1 LGEIGSGHMPGQL
14 PTARIHWL
22 AGSEK
27 LNSKHK
33 NANSQAKFEKTKMI
47 NNKQLEEQIA
57 TNNKKKREKQKKPL
71 RMTNPYINP
80 SFNPSHPK
88 TNILTSPNSN
98 PNPTRNEVIKPDR
111 TGKYVLK
118 LPRASR
124 NKYRKLDQ
132 KKKQTLTKTWIKISE
147 TRSPEEHPNR
157 EKKHRNNQT

>member
-1 LGEIGSGHMPGQL
+1 MTALGEIGSGHMLGHL

-27 LNSKHK
+27 PNSKHK
-33 NANSQAKFEKTKMI
+33 NANSQAKFKKTKML

-57 TNNKKKREKQKKPL
+57 TNNKKKEKKREEQKQLL

-88 TNILTSPNSN
+88 TNIPTSPNSN
-98 PNPTRNEVIKPDR
+98 PNPTRNEVIKLDR

-118 LPRASR
+118 LPQEKRH
-124 NKYRKLDQ
+124 
-132 KKKQTLTKTWIKISE
+132 KT
-147 TRSPEEHPNR
+147 
-157 EKKHRNNQT
+157 